1 MGENTGMPSET
12 LIQIEN
18 VSKHYSTNP
27 LKSALALDNVS
38 LTVARGDVFGF
49 LGPNGAGKTSL
60 IKILVGIM
68 TPDTGSARIAG
79 LNSSTRAAKLRLG
92 YLPERPYFHDFL
104 TSAEFLK
111 FHGRLVGLDDDV
123 IDGRIPALL
132 EKVGLKRAR
141 DQRLRTFSKGMLQ
154 RIGLAQSMLHEPEV
168 LILDEPM
175 SGLDPVGRREVRDLI
190 TEISMTGTT
199 IFFSTHIIHDV
210 EVICTS
216 VGFIDK
222 GKLKGLGNIE
232 ALLGKTV
239 KSMEISF
246 TLPFEKDPHKVQTLE
261 RARRTMEGWVIDI
274 ESAAD
279 KLEDEVNG
287 VLGIILGEKGKVR
300 AVIPRKSTLEDLFFG
315 QSR

>member
-1 MGENTGMPSET
+1 MAADIP
-12 LIQIEN
+12 IQIEN

-27 LKSALALDNVS
+27 LKSSLALDNIS
-38 LTVARGDVFGF
+38 LSVARGDVFGF

-68 TPDTGSARIAG
+68 NADTGTARIAG
-79 LNSSTRAAKLRLG
+79 MDSRTRTAKLRLG

-104 TSAEFLK
+104 TSAEFLR
-111 FHGRLVGLDDDV
+111 FHGRLVGMNDDA
-123 IDGRIPALL
+123 IDARIPVLL
-132 EKVGLKRAR
+132 DKVNLKRAR

-154 RIGLAQSMLHEPEV
+154 RIGLAQSMLHDPEV

-190 TEISMTGTT
+190 TEISMTGKT

-210 EVICTS
+210 EVICSS

-232 ALLGKTV
+232 TLLGKTV
-239 KSMEISF
+239 KS
-246 TLPFEKDPHKVQTLE
+246 
-261 RARRTMEGWVIDI
+261 
-274 ESAAD
+274 
-279 KLEDEVNG
+279 
-287 VLGIILGEKGKVR
+287 
-300 AVIPRKSTLEDLFFG
+300 
-315 QSR
+315 